1 MSYPD
6 QTRTKVLVVGLRKE
20 QALVKSL
27 PVRLMIAK
35 TGTEAIRLLR
45 GHRVIDVIV
54 SRWDLPDMADGNML
68 RLLRA
73 ARPSIPQVVLLDQ
86 LYKDREIVARS
97 LGVVAVL
104 PADVAPAQLW
114 EVLADVLEPAKTVPT
129 PQPGAGRRGKSV
141 AAPAAKEQRA

>member
-1 MSYPD
+1 
-6 QTRTKVLVVGLRKE
+6 VVGLRKE

>member
-129 PQPGAGRRGKSV
+129 PQPGAGRRGESV

>member
-68 RLLRA
+68 RLL
-73 ARPSIPQVVLLDQ
+73 P
-86 LYKDREIVARS
+86 
-97 LGVVAVL
+97 LGRGHH
-104 PADVAPAQLW
+104 AD
-114 EVLADVLEPAKTVPT
+114 
-129 PQPGAGRRGKSV
+129 
-141 AAPAAKEQRA
+141 